1 MDNLPPGVTVNMIP
15 GNTDKDRRWELYLE
29 KHCPDFDDLDEGA
42 QAVVMLQ
49 FEEDEINRHQEDY

>member
-1 MDNLPPGVTVNMIP
+1 MIP
-15 GNTDKDRRWELYLE
+15 GNSDKDRRWELYLE